1 MTARRRALGEEGE
14 RLAAELLETKGYRV
28 LDRNLRS
35 RGGEI
40 DLIARSPEGM
50 LVFVEVRTRQGSAGL
65 YAAAESVGRRK
76 QQRLAELASQYL
88 AAGETD
94 EPARIDVVAVALAL
108 DGAVLGLDHIENAV
122 EG

>member
-28 LDRNLRS
+28 LQRNLRT

-40 DLIARSPEGM
+40 DLIARSPEGA
-50 LVFVEVRTRQGSAGL
+50 LVFVEVRTRQGGAGR
-65 YAAAESVGRRK
+65 YAAVESVGRRK
-76 QQRLAELASQYL
+76 QRRLTELAAQYL
-88 AAGETD
+88 AEGDAD
-94 EPARIDVVAVALAL
+94 EPARIDVVAVALAP
-108 DGAVLGLDHIENAV
+108 DGALLGLDHIENAV